1 MHAASIGDA
10 AAHKI
15 LNGAGSA
22 ELLIP
27 EVAGEEMHRLAPLR
41 VGRGFRFGMAYTVTD
56 LKILR
61 DYTA

>member
-1 MHAASIGDA
+1 
-10 AAHKI
+10 
-15 LNGAGSA
+15 
-22 ELLIP
+22 
-27 EVAGEEMHRLAPLR
+27 MHRLAPLR